1 MPEAFA
7 YGIADK
13 CEWAVLAMV
22 DADGLPYCVPLSIV
36 RDGAFIY
43 FHSATDGQ
51 KITAL
56 KNHDRVC
63 IACVGDTYRV
73 PDKFT
78 TEYESAIIR
87 GKASEVMDE
96 DEKIKALRLLC
107 QRHTPR
113 NMAAF
118 DSEIARSLARTA
130 VWRIGISDITGK
142 RKKYDKDGKEM
153 KFGRM
158 ELC

>member
-7 YGIADK
+7 YGVADD

-22 DADGLPYCVPLSIV
+22 DADGLPYCIPLSIV

-43 FHSATDGQ
+43 FHSAADGQ
-51 KITAL
+51 KINAL
-56 KNHDRVC
+56 KNHDSVC
-63 IACVGDTYRV
+63 IACVGRTHRM

-87 GKASEVMDE
+87 GRASEVVDE
-96 DEKIKALRLLC
+96 GEKIKALRLLC
-107 QRHTPR
+107 QRHTPL
-113 NMAAF
+113 NMAEF
-118 DSEIARSLARTA
+118 DSAIARSLARTA

-158 ELC
+158 ESC